1 MDSQVIYAILAS
13 FITVLVVTPLVIKL
27 AFKIGA
33 TDKPNARKVHQK
45 IMPRLGGLAIFIG
58 VAVGFVVGGLY
69 EQRMLSI
76 TLGAIIIVIIGIL
89 DDMYELSAKVKFG
102 GQLLVAI
109 MIVKSGLL
117 VQVLYIP
124 ILGDTELGWLAYPI
138 TVFWIVGITNAINLI
153 DGLDGLS
160 AGISSIVLATLAYM
174 AFTSPWGTGAA
185 IILPLALIT
194 LASTIGFLFYNFHP
208 AKIFMGDTGA
218 LFLGY
223 CISVISLLGLY
234 KSVTLFSFIVPIII
248 LGVPIFDTTFAI
260 IRRIV
265 NKKPISAPDKSHLH
279 HRLLAMGFSHRKTV
293 LIIYA
298 LGIFFSVNAIIFSS
312 ATLWLSIILLFIL
325 IFFTEII
332 AEVIGLVHERYKP
345 IISFYKKVKKAKTNC
360 SITFTIMK
368 YSNSILFLG
377 RRCYFLFFIPYFLFP
392 KYRLFESASIGE
404 RYTYIE
410 GNEKSIKF
418 SFLHLDCQTEGECYD
433 QAITS
438 MYNFIFNYYYVRII

>member
-1 MDSQVIYAILAS
+1 MSYILSASIYHKTKKRLNSNLFCDTICYEPVNKHHNFQINILKKITLDYKKGGVLMDSQVIYAILAS

-174 AFTSPWGTGAA
+174 AFTSPWGTGTA
-185 IILPLALIT
+185 IILPLALIA

-234 KSVTLFSFIVPIII
+234 KSVTLFSFIVPVII
-248 LGVPIFDTTFAI
+248 LGVPVFDTAFAI

-298 LGIFFSVNAIIFSS
+298 FGIFFSVNAIIFTS
-312 ATLWLSIILLFIL
+312 ATLWLSIILLFVL

-345 IISFYKKVKKAKTNC
+345 LISFYKKSEKT
-360 SITFTIMK
+360 
-368 YSNSILFLG
+368 
-377 RRCYFLFFIPYFLFP
+377 RRLI
-392 KYRLFESASIGE
+392 
-404 RYTYIE
+404 
-410 GNEKSIKF
+410 
-418 SFLHLDCQTEGECYD
+418 
-433 QAITS
+433 
-438 MYNFIFNYYYVRII
+438 VV

>member
-138 TVFWIVGITNAINLI
+138 TVFWIV
-153 DGLDGLS
+153 
-160 AGISSIVLATLAYM
+160 
-174 AFTSPWGTGAA
+174 
-185 IILPLALIT
+185 
-194 LASTIGFLFYNFHP
+194 
-208 AKIFMGDTGA
+208 
-218 LFLGY
+218 
-223 CISVISLLGLY
+223 
-234 KSVTLFSFIVPIII
+234 
-248 LGVPIFDTTFAI
+248 
-260 IRRIV
+260 
-265 NKKPISAPDKSHLH
+265 
-279 HRLLAMGFSHRKTV
+279 
-293 LIIYA
+293 
-298 LGIFFSVNAIIFSS
+298 
-312 ATLWLSIILLFIL
+312 
-325 IFFTEII
+325 E
-332 AEVIGLVHERYKP
+332 
-345 IISFYKKVKKAKTNC
+345 
-360 SITFTIMK
+360 
-368 YSNSILFLG
+368 
-377 RRCYFLFFIPYFLFP
+377 
-392 KYRLFESASIGE
+392 
-404 RYTYIE
+404 
-410 GNEKSIKF
+410 
-418 SFLHLDCQTEGECYD
+418 
-433 QAITS
+433 
-438 MYNFIFNYYYVRII
+438 

>member
-208 AKIFMGDTGA
+208 AKIFMGDTGSTIFRI
-218 LFLGY
+218 LYFCY
-223 CISVISLLGLY
+223 IVTWIIQKRNVIQ
-234 KSVTLFSFIVPIII
+234 
-248 LGVPIFDTTFAI
+248 
-260 IRRIV
+260 
-265 NKKPISAPDKSHLH
+265 
-279 HRLLAMGFSHRKTV
+279 
-293 LIIYA
+293 
-298 LGIFFSVNAIIFSS
+298 
-312 ATLWLSIILLFIL
+312 
-325 IFFTEII
+325 
-332 AEVIGLVHERYKP
+332 
-345 IISFYKKVKKAKTNC
+345 FYR
-360 SITFTIMK
+360 
-368 YSNSILFLG
+368 SNHYF
-377 RRCYFLFFIPYFLFP
+377 RC
-392 KYRLFESASIGE
+392 
-404 RYTYIE
+404 TYI
-410 GNEKSIKF
+410 
-418 SFLHLDCQTEGECYD
+418 
-433 QAITS
+433 
-438 MYNFIFNYYYVRII
+438 

>member
-124 ILGDTELGWLAYPI
+124 IIGDTELGWLAYPI

-312 ATLWLSIILLFIL
+312 ATLWLSIILLFVL

-345 IISFYKKVKKAKTNC
+345 IISFYKKVKK
-360 SITFTIMK
+360 
-368 YSNSILFLG
+368 
-377 RRCYFLFFIPYFLFP
+377 R
-392 KYRLFESASIGE
+392 E
-404 RYTYIE
+404 
-410 GNEKSIKF
+410 
-418 SFLHLDCQTEGECYD
+418 D
-433 QAITS
+433 
-438 MYNFIFNYYYVRII
+438 

>member
-1 MDSQVIYAILAS
+1 
-13 FITVLVVTPLVIKL
+13 
-27 AFKIGA
+27 
-33 TDKPNARKVHQK
+33 
-45 IMPRLGGLAIFIG
+45 MPRLGGLAIFIG

-194 LASTIGFLFYNFHP
+194 LASTIDFY
-208 AKIFMGDTGA
+208 
-218 LFLGY
+218 
-223 CISVISLLGLY
+223 S
-234 KSVTLFSFIVPIII
+234 
-248 LGVPIFDTTFAI
+248 TT
-260 IRRIV
+260 
-265 NKKPISAPDKSHLH
+265 
-279 HRLLAMGFSHRKTV
+279 
-293 LIIYA
+293 
-298 LGIFFSVNAIIFSS
+298 
-312 ATLWLSIILLFIL
+312 SIQQ
-325 IFFTEII
+325 
-332 AEVIGLVHERYKP
+332 
-345 IISFYKKVKKAKTNC
+345 
-360 SITFTIMK
+360 
-368 YSNSILFLG
+368 
-377 RRCYFLFFIPYFLFP
+377 
-392 KYRLFESASIGE
+392 
-404 RYTYIE
+404 
-410 GNEKSIKF
+410 KF
-418 SFLHLDCQTEGECYD
+418 SWEIQEHYF
-433 QAITS
+433 
-438 MYNFIFNYYYVRII
+438 